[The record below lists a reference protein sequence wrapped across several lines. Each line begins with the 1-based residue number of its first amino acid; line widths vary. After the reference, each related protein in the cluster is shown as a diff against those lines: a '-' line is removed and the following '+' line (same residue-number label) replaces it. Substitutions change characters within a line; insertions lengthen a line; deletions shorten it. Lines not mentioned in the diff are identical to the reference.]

1 MPRLLI
7 GNIKGTKGDTGA
19 QGERGLA
26 GTIEVGSVQTV
37 SYGSAASVTNSGTD
51 TEAILDFQIP
61 QGAPGATVTDMSNLV
76 LSSITDTTADYP
88 AFAVGE
94 TGSTIFGK
102 IRKFLSDLK
111 EKFVS
116 KSMMTASTNVDT
128 EGQYVADAKAINSLN
143 TSLANTNQSI
153 ANLKDGTDKFDIV
166 GMTPMSSSFSVATA
180 TATMY
185 VGTGGNIAATSAAVG
200 NNALMQ
206 SQVYITDKYGAMSS
220 RYRTRTSESDEW
232 GSWSSYGYFYPMR
245 HKDISGTTDANGF
258 VSLDLDPDITLPILA
273 STRKGGGSLSDR
285 YVEFTPGTTSWYGR
299 VTYRGSAV
307 ASTAVKFRVWYFDSE
322 QALV

>member
-1 MPRLLI
+1 MSVVRTLI
-7 GNIKGTKGDTGA
+7 GNVKGP
-19 QGERGLA
+19 QGEQGEQGTRGPA

-88 AFAVGE
+88 TFAVGE

-111 EKFVS
+111 EKYVS

-143 TSLANTNQSI
+143 TSLSNLSTDVSTNYATKTDLTNIVKVDQASGSISLAAGEANASVTLTIPTISGYTPISVLDHTVSGSGSTGVVIYGTWLRSETTIGYKIKNQ
-153 ANLKDGTDKFDIV
+153 GT
-166 GMTPMSSSFSVATA
+166 GTA
-180 TATMY
+180 TP
-185 VGTGGNIAATSAAVG
+185 
-200 NNALMQ
+200 NANFRILYMK
-206 SQVYITDKYGAMSS
+206 TA
-220 RYRTRTSESDEW
+220 
-232 GSWSSYGYFYPMR
+232 
-245 HKDISGTTDANGF
+245 F
-258 VSLDLDPDITLPILA
+258 VS
-273 STRKGGGSLSDR
+273 
-285 YVEFTPGTTSWYGR
+285 
-299 VTYRGSAV
+299 
-307 ASTAVKFRVWYFDSE
+307 
-322 QALV
+322 